1 MDFLEHVRYQNE
13 EWIVLNSFLSG
24 NGTYDIQMVQLKNI
38 KTGHETT
45 AAEIDVE
52 YISPF

>member
-1 MDFLEHVRYQNE
+1 MNFLEHVKYQDA

-24 NGTYDIQMVQLKNI
+24 NGTHDIQMVTLKNI
-38 KTGHETT
+38 KTGYETT
-45 AAEIDVE
+45 VAEMDVE